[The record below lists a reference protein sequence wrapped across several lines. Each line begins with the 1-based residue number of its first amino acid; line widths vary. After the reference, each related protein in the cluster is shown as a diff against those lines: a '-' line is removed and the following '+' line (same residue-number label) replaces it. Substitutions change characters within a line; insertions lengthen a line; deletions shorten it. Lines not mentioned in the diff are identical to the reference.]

1 MHNGAG
7 LAPISGE
14 GLEVSGDP
22 GTALVVALRGLLLV
36 PCLFCCVK
44 YTCQGNHFWRSF
56 TYLMVKLVAFGATPN
71 LAASHCVVCLIE

>member
-1 MHNGAG
+1 M
-7 LAPISGE
+7 PFISI
-14 GLEVSGDP
+14 
-22 GTALVVALRGLLLV
+22 LVYYMKKTLSVV
-36 PCLFCCVK
+36 PCPFCYVK